1 VLRRPVNQSR
11 TARLC
16 KVMCHAT
23 SVRVEVP
30 TMSSVRRT
38 VVTPPFVGPRV
49 ALNERPDVATDVRLA
64 AV

>member
-1 VLRRPVNQSR
+1 
-11 TARLC
+11 
-16 KVMCHAT
+16 
-23 SVRVEVP
+23 
-30 TMSSVRRT
+30 MSSVRRT